1 MERYKYKY
9 INKEVDVNSTL
20 IEVIQG
26 MNQSNFMDCVLIL
39 KKKFGVQYNIICD
52 VMGVSHS
59 VLKKSISLGT
69 IEGVVS
75 EQRLAEGI
83 LMMQLFYLGEDYMN
97 VEIEVEGEKEAEIK

>member
-9 INKEVDVNSTL
+9 TNKEVDVNSTL

-26 MNQSNFMDCVLIL
+26 MNPSNFMDCVLIL
-39 KKKFGVQYNIICD
+39 KKKFGVQYNIMCD

-69 IEGVVS
+69 TEGVIS
-75 EQRLAEGI
+75 EQRLTEGI
-83 LMMQLFYLGEDYMN
+83 LMLQMFYLGEDYMN
-97 VEIEVEGEKEAEIK
+97 V